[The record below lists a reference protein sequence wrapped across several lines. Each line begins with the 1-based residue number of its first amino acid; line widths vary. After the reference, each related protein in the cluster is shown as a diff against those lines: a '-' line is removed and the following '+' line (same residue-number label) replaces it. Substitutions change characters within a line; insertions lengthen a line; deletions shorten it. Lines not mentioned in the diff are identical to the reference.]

1 MVKEIY
7 IRTPNDPNFVPNII
21 DYSNEVESTLS
32 QLKMILG
39 TNKGDVL
46 GTYDFG
52 LDLNYL
58 VFGTKLPKEE
68 IRQRLLDQIVSYGN
82 ISKNISLD
90 IDINFG
96 QSGYG
101 YDYAIIDIIINGKK
115 KGFFY
120 GRINVESKSRG
131 YYRIN

>member
-39 TNKGDVL
+39 TNKGDVF

-68 IRQRLLDQIVSYGN
+68 IRQRVLDQSVSYGK

-101 YDYAIIDIIINGKK
+101 YDYAIIDITINGKK
-115 KGFFY
+115 TIGFL
-120 GRINVESKSRG
+120 VDKDE
-131 YYRIN
+131 

>member
-39 TNKGDVL
+39 TNKGDVF

-96 QSGYG
+96 QSGNG
-101 YDYAIIDIIINGKK
+101 YDYAIIDITINGKK
-115 KGFFY
+115 TIGFL
-120 GRINVESKSRG
+120 VDKDE
-131 YYRIN
+131 

>member
-7 IRTPNDPNFVPNII
+7 IRTPDDPNFVPNII

-39 TNKGDVL
+39 TNKGDVF

-82 ISKNISLD
+82 ISKNISLY

-101 YDYAIIDIIINGKK
+101 YDYAIIDITINGKK
-115 KGFFY
+115 TIGFL
-120 GRINVESKSRG
+120 VDKDE
-131 YYRIN
+131 

>member
-32 QLKMILG
+32 QVKMILG
-39 TNKGDVL
+39 TNKGDVF

-101 YDYAIIDIIINGKK
+101 YDYAIIDITINGKK
-115 KGFFY
+115 TIGFL
-120 GRINVESKSRG
+120 VDKDE
-131 YYRIN
+131 

>member
-39 TNKGDVL
+39 TNKGDVF

-90 IDINFG
+90 IDINLG

-101 YDYAIIDIIINGKK
+101 YDYAIIDITINGKK
-115 KGFFY
+115 TIGFL
-120 GRINVESKSRG
+120 VDKDE
-131 YYRIN
+131 

>member
-32 QLKMILG
+32 HLKMILG
-39 TNKGDVL
+39 TNKGDVF

-101 YDYAIIDIIINGKK
+101 YDYAIIDITINGKK
-115 KGFFY
+115 TIGFL
-120 GRINVESKSRG
+120 VDKDE
-131 YYRIN
+131 

>member
-39 TNKGDVL
+39 TNKGDVF

-82 ISKNISLD
+82 ISKNISFD

-101 YDYAIIDIIINGKK
+101 YDYAIIDITINGKK
-115 KGFFY
+115 TIGFL
-120 GRINVESKSRG
+120 VDKDE
-131 YYRIN
+131 

>member
-39 TNKGDVL
+39 TNKGDVF
-46 GTYDFG
+46 GTYDFD

-58 VFGTKLPKEE
+58 VFGTKLPTEE
-68 IRQRLLDQIVSYGN
+68 IRQRLLDQSVSYGN

-101 YDYAIIDIIINGKK
+101 YDYAIIDITINGKK
-115 KGFFY
+115 TIGFL
-120 GRINVESKSRG
+120 VDKDE
-131 YYRIN
+131 

>member
-1 MVKEIY
+1 
-7 IRTPNDPNFVPNII
+7 
-21 DYSNEVESTLS
+21 
-32 QLKMILG
+32 MILG
-39 TNKGDVL
+39 TNKGDVF

-101 YDYAIIDIIINGKK
+101 YDYAIIDITINGKK
-115 KGFFY
+115 TIGFL
-120 GRINVESKSRG
+120 VDKDE
-131 YYRIN
+131 

>member
-7 IRTPNDPNFVPNII
+7 IRTPDDPNFVPNII

-39 TNKGDVL
+39 TNKGDVF

-101 YDYAIIDIIINGKK
+101 YDYAIIDITINGKK
-115 KGFFY
+115 TIGFL
-120 GRINVESKSRG
+120 VDKDE
-131 YYRIN
+131 

>member
-39 TNKGDVL
+39 TNKGDVF

-68 IRQRLLDQIVSYGN
+68 IRQRLLDQTVSYGN

-101 YDYAIIDIIINGKK
+101 YDYAIIDITINGKK
-115 KGFFY
+115 TIGFL
-120 GRINVESKSRG
+120 VDKDE
-131 YYRIN
+131 

>member
-1 MVKEIY
+1 MVKENN

-39 TNKGDVL
+39 TNKGDVF

-101 YDYAIIDIIINGKK
+101 YDYAIIDITINGKK
-115 KGFFY
+115 TIGFL
-120 GRINVESKSRG
+120 VDKDE
-131 YYRIN
+131 

>member
-21 DYSNEVESTLS
+21 DYSNEVESTIS

-39 TNKGDVL
+39 TNKGDVF

-101 YDYAIIDIIINGKK
+101 YDYAIIDITINGKK
-115 KGFFY
+115 TIGFL
-120 GRINVESKSRG
+120 VDKDE
-131 YYRIN
+131 

>member
-7 IRTPNDPNFVPNII
+7 IRTPDDPNFVPNII

-32 QLKMILG
+32 QVKMILG
-39 TNKGDVL
+39 TNKGDVF
-46 GTYDFG
+46 GTHDFG

-101 YDYAIIDIIINGKK
+101 YDYAIIDITINGKK
-115 KGFFY
+115 TIGFL
-120 GRINVESKSRG
+120 VDKDE
-131 YYRIN
+131 

>member
-101 YDYAIIDIIINGKK
+101 YDYAIIDITINGKK
-115 KGFFY
+115 TIGFL
-120 GRINVESKSRG
+120 VDKDE
-131 YYRIN
+131 

>member
-39 TNKGDVL
+39 TNKGDVF
-46 GTYDFG
+46 GTYDFS

-101 YDYAIIDIIINGKK
+101 YDYAIIDITINGKK
-115 KGFFY
+115 TIGFL
-120 GRINVESKSRG
+120 VDKDE
-131 YYRIN
+131 

>member
-32 QLKMILG
+32 QLRMILG

-101 YDYAIIDIIINGKK
+101 YDYAIIDITINGKK
-115 KGFFY
+115 TIGFL
-120 GRINVESKSRG
+120 VDKDE
-131 YYRIN
+131 

>member
-7 IRTPNDPNFVPNII
+7 IRTPEDPNFVPNVI

-32 QLKMILG
+32 QLKMIMG
-39 TNKGDVL
+39 TSKGDVF

-58 VFGTKLPKEE
+58 VFGTKLPKED
-68 IRQRLLDQIVSYGN
+68 IRQKLLDQIVSYGN

-90 IDINFG
+90 VDIKFG

-101 YDYAIIDIIINGKK
+101 YDYAIVDIAINGKK
-115 KGFFY
+115 TIGFL
-120 GRINVESKSRG
+120 VDKDE
-131 YYRIN
+131 

>member
-7 IRTPNDPNFVPNII
+7 IRTPNDPNFIPNII

-39 TNKGDVL
+39 TNKGDVF

-101 YDYAIIDIIINGKK
+101 YDYAIIDITINGKK
-115 KGFFY
+115 TIGFL
-120 GRINVESKSRG
+120 VDKDE
-131 YYRIN
+131 

>member
-7 IRTPNDPNFVPNII
+7 IRTPEDPNFVPNVI

-32 QLKMILG
+32 QLKMIMG
-39 TNKGDVL
+39 TSKGDVF

-58 VFGTKLPKEE
+58 VFGTKLPKED
-68 IRQRLLDQIVSYGN
+68 IRQKLLDQIVSYGN

-90 IDINFG
+90 VDIKFG

-101 YDYAIIDIIINGKK
+101 YDYAIVDITINGKK
-115 KGFFY
+115 TIGFL
-120 GRINVESKSRG
+120 VDKDE
-131 YYRIN
+131 

>member
-39 TNKGDVL
+39 TNKGDVF

-101 YDYAIIDIIINGKK
+101 YDYAIIDITINGKK
-115 KGFFY
+115 TIGFL
-120 GRINVESKSRG
+120 VDKDE
-131 YYRIN
+131 

>member
-1 MVKEIY
+1 MEKEIY
-7 IRTPNDPNFVPNII
+7 IRTPDDPNFVPNII

-39 TNKGDVL
+39 TNKGDVF

-96 QSGYG
+96 QSGHG
-101 YDYAIIDIIINGKK
+101 YDYAIIDITINGKK
-115 KGFFY
+115 TIGFL
-120 GRINVESKSRG
+120 VDKDE
-131 YYRIN
+131 

>member
-7 IRTPNDPNFVPNII
+7 IRTPDDPNFVPNII
-21 DYSNEVESTLS
+21 DYSNEIEQTLS

-39 TNKGDVL
+39 TNKGDVF

-90 IDINFG
+90 IDINFVKY
-96 QSGYG
+96 GYG
-101 YDYAIIDIIINGKK
+101 YDYAIIDITINGKK
-115 KGFFY
+115 TIGFL
-120 GRINVESKSRG
+120 VDKDE
-131 YYRIN
+131 

>member
-7 IRTPNDPNFVPNII
+7 IRTPEDPNFVPNII

-32 QLKMILG
+32 QLKMIMG
-39 TNKGDVL
+39 TSKGDVF

-58 VFGTKLPKEE
+58 VFGTKLPKED
-68 IRQRLLDQIVSYGN
+68 IRQKLLDQIVSYGN

-90 IDINFG
+90 VDIKFG

-101 YDYAIIDIIINGKK
+101 YDYAIVDITINGKK
-115 KGFFY
+115 TIGFL
-120 GRINVESKSRG
+120 VDKDE
-131 YYRIN
+131 

>member
-7 IRTPNDPNFVPNII
+7 IRTPDDPNFVPNII

-52 LDLNYL
+52 LDLSYL

-101 YDYAIIDIIINGKK
+101 YDYAIIDITINGKK
-115 KGFFY
+115 TIGFL
-120 GRINVESKSRG
+120 VDKDE
-131 YYRIN
+131 

>member
-39 TNKGDVL
+39 TNKGDVF

-101 YDYAIIDIIINGKK
+101 YDYAIIDITINGKK
-115 KGFFY
+115 TIGFL
-120 GRINVESKSRG
+120 VDKEE
-131 YYRIN
+131 

>member
-39 TNKGDVL
+39 TNKGDVF

-115 KGFFY
+115 TIGFL
-120 GRINVESKSRG
+120 VDKDE
-131 YYRIN
+131 

>member
-7 IRTPNDPNFVPNII
+7 IRTPDDPNFVPNII

-101 YDYAIIDIIINGKK
+101 YDYAIIDITINGKK
-115 KGFFY
+115 TIGFL
-120 GRINVESKSRG
+120 VDKDE
-131 YYRIN
+131 

>member
-7 IRTPNDPNFVPNII
+7 IRTPDDPNFVPNII

-39 TNKGDVL
+39 TNKGDVF

-82 ISKNISLD
+82 ISKNISL
-90 IDINFG
+90 
-96 QSGYG
+96 
-101 YDYAIIDIIINGKK
+101 
-115 KGFFY
+115 
-120 GRINVESKSRG
+120 
-131 YYRIN
+131 

>member
-7 IRTPNDPNFVPNII
+7 IRTPDDPNFFPNII

-39 TNKGDVL
+39 TNKGDVF

-101 YDYAIIDIIINGKK
+101 YDYAIIDITINGKK
-115 KGFFY
+115 TIGFL
-120 GRINVESKSRG
+120 VDKDE
-131 YYRIN
+131 

>member
-39 TNKGDVL
+39 TNKGDVF

-52 LDLNYL
+52 INLNYL

-101 YDYAIIDIIINGKK
+101 YDYAIIDITINGKK
-115 KGFFY
+115 TIGFL
-120 GRINVESKSRG
+120 VDKDE
-131 YYRIN
+131 